1 MTLYDTMTA
10 LYCSV
15 QALAGLAVQERR
27 MPVLKESALNKIQ
40 EKICYQF
47 KNKKLL
53 SQAFTRKSFSSCNG
67 GEDNEVLEFYGD
79 RVLDFAVIKD
89 FFDLHGR
96 INNNDEFVSSK
107 TVGELS
113 KDDCSL
119 VKNINLAGQIS
130 RLGFSKYLQ
139 VEKSYEK
146 SCMKV
151 RADLFEAILGAVAL
165 DSNWDIRAIS
175 SVFHAMMYGRD
186 VKDQENFIPDEYIDL
201 FVTELWK
208 LNVFK
213 SKTMYLNSGN
223 GCTCQFL
230 LDLNGQFVK
239 VQAFGSTSYLADIAA
254 SEKGYKLL
262 VLLVERKFI
271 DGMSYNEQLFFL
283 SSFGLLGE
291 PRFRY
296 ELYPAGSGNHADL
309 WRCFGGLA
317 DSDLEYE
324 SEAETMFEAKEQVSY
339 AILCNTLGIVTD
351 EFEIEGCTDD
361 KRKLDTQASDNVIS
375 FQSPAPEVRGQG
387 LFKYIISH
395 YEATA

>member
-1 MTLYDTMTA
+1 MYYTGQGVRQNRQEGIRYLR
-10 LYCSV
+10 
-15 QALAGLAVQERR
+15 LAAQQGMEEAQ
-27 MPVLKESALNKIQ
+27 
-40 EKICYQF
+40 
-47 KNKKLL
+47 
-53 SQAFTRKSFSSCNG
+53 
-67 GEDNEVLEFYGD
+67 
-79 RVLDFAVIKD
+79 DF
-89 FFDLHGR
+89 
-96 INNNDEFVSSK
+96 
-107 TVGELS
+107 
-113 KDDCSL
+113 
-119 VKNINLAGQIS
+119 
-130 RLGFSKYLQ
+130 LQ
-139 VEKSYEK
+139 
-146 SCMKV
+146 
-151 RADLFEAILGAVAL
+151 
-165 DSNWDIRAIS
+165 
-175 SVFHAMMYGRD
+175 
-186 VKDQENFIPDEYIDL
+186 
-201 FVTELWK
+201 
-208 LNVFK
+208 
-213 SKTMYLNSGN
+213 NSGN

-239 VQAFGSTSYLADIAA
+239 VQAFGSTSYLADIVA

-296 ELYPAGSGNHADL
+296 ELYPADSGNHADL

-339 AILCNTLGIVTD
+339 AILCNTLGIETD

-387 LFKYIISH
+387 LFRYIISH